1 MHEHSICLM
10 QVNNTKSRGAST
22 SQFQHR
28 NPVFVVVGTEGV
40 DAEGLGDFAVAGA
53 VVDEEGLVGGGLLAL
68 EHHLEDGW
76 RWLHQSALVAEVEV
90 VEVVVDGVVAAIK
103 VWCACPLHHIGVGVR
118 EQTYF
123 VALCSKVEQGI
134 EVALGYVLD
143 IAVPGV
149 VALVGSDLVANN
161 LTQFHTKF
169 FCRDTAYLEVS
180 EDALLAKCVEV
191 LAGIFQSDF
200 LEAGDGVLVAECQ
213 HDATQ
218 VECEILNLIHIVT
231 IVTVIL
237 RLLDQVLAKVGH
249 RVGEPRR

>member
-1 MHEHSICLM
+1 M
-10 QVNNTKSRGAST
+10 
-22 SQFQHR
+22 
-28 NPVFVVVGTEGV
+28 
-40 DAEGLGDFAVAGA
+40 
-53 VVDEEGLVGGGLLAL
+53 
-68 EHHLEDGW
+68 
-76 RWLHQSALVAEVEV
+76 

-169 FCRDTAYLEVS
+169 FCRDTAYLEIS
-180 EDALLAKCVEV
+180 EDAMLAESVKV
-191 LAGIFQSDF
+191 LTGILQSDF

>member
-1 MHEHSICLM
+1 M

-40 DAEGLGDFAVAGA
+40 DAEGLGGFAVVGA

-118 EQTYF
+118 EQTDF

-169 FCRDTAYLEVS
+169 FCRDTAYFEIS
-180 EDALLAKCVEV
+180 EDAMLAESVKV
-191 LAGIFQSDF
+191 LTGILQSDF
-200 LEAGDGVLVAECQ
+200 LEAGDGVLIAECQ

-218 VECEILNLIHIVT
+218 VECEILNVIHIVT
-231 IVTVIL
+231 IVTVIFCL
-237 RLLDQVLAKVGH
+237 
-249 RVGEPRR
+249 

>member
-1 MHEHSICLM
+1 M

-76 RWLHQSALVAEVEV
+76 RWLHQAALVAEVEV
-90 VEVVVDGVVAAIK
+90 VEVVVDGVVAAIEIGG
-103 VWCACPLHHIGVGVR
+103 ACPLHHVGVGVR
-118 EQTYF
+118 EETHF
-123 VALCSKVEQGI
+123 VALCAKVEQGI

-149 VALVGSDLVANN
+149 VALVGSDLVAYN
-161 LTQFHTKF
+161 LSQFHTKF
-169 FCRDTAYLEVS
+169 FCSDTPYLEIS
-180 EDALLAKCVEV
+180 EDAMLAEGIQV
-191 LAGIFQSDF
+191 LTGILQSDF
-200 LEAGDGVLVAECQ
+200 LEAGDGVLIAECQ

>member
-1 MHEHSICLM
+1 M
-10 QVNNTKSRGAST
+10 QVNDTKYSGASM

-28 NPVFVVVGTEGV
+28 NPVFVVVGAEGV

-149 VALVGSDLVANN
+149 VALVGSDLVAYN
-161 LTQFHTKF
+161 LSQFHTKF
-169 FCRDTAYLEVS
+169 FCSDTPYLEIS
-180 EDALLAKCVEV
+180 EDAMLAESVKV
-191 LAGIFQSDF
+191 LTGILQSDF

-237 RLLDQVLAKVGH
+237 RLLDQVLAKVDH
-249 RVGEPRR
+249 RGGEPLR